1 MSEKTQNTIELVFSS
16 WWKNTKLTQIEDEQP
31 ATVEVHGR
39 PMSPPSRP
47 VRHRIDFD
55 IDFHLIDEFSSTLW
69 LESESLHSIPPD
81 LLFQTIDTKPKN

>member
-1 MSEKTQNTIELVFSS
+1 MSEKTQNTIELVFSGC
-16 WWKNTKLTQIEDEQP
+16 WNKKLTQIEDEQQP
-31 ATVEVHGR
+31 ATVEVDGR

-69 LESESLHSIPPD
+69 LESESLHSIPLD
-81 LLFQTIDTKPKN
+81 LLF